1 MYEIDTWDGL
11 KWRKN
16 SYKESINLSQRLR
29 TWTKTMGMETEIRGK
44 KKIGALHG
52 KRDSAAVIKVHFE
65 TGRVS

>member
-1 MYEIDTWDGL
+1 
-11 KWRKN
+11 
-16 SYKESINLSQRLR
+16 
-29 TWTKTMGMETEIRGK
+29 MGMETEIRGK